1 MFFKTEQEKRKAKSI
16 NILKERKVPFIE
28 LLPCIEGENE
38 ASFRTKEEVAERAIC
53 LALVAAYA
61 EGLEKSILEEKAEE
75 FKVQDA
81 FTDDEKAFFAMEE
94 IDDLTKAKFLW
105 RYESLWV
112 LLWALSYVETLE
124 FPTEICDVPFAVQT
138 VVKRGREKFISDAK
152 LRSKAEILDEADLI
166 YRLHWATTET
176 RIHGDEMPAD
186 LDGDTVFERHY
197 ALNWL
202 ICYGNDDW
210 DNVETN
216 T

>member
-1 MFFKTEQEKRKAKSI
+1 MLTEEEIRRNKSI
-16 NILKERKVPFIE
+16 EILKEHGVPFIE
-28 LLPCIEGENE
+28 QLPCIESEYE
-38 ASFRTKEEVAERAIC
+38 AKFRTKEEVAERAIC

-75 FKVQDA
+75 FKVLNA
-81 FTDDEKAFFAMEE
+81 FTADEKAFFEMEE

-138 VVKRGREKFISDAK
+138 VVERGREKFISDAK
-152 LRSKAEILDEADLI
+152 LKSRAEILDEADLI
-166 YRLHWATTET
+166 YRLHWATTEA
-176 RIHGDEMPAD
+176 RLHGDEMPAD
-186 LDGDTVFERHY
+186 LDADTVFERHY

-202 ICYGNDDW
+202 IGYGDDEW
-210 DNVETN
+210 DDVETN